1 MAKVNIVGI
10 VGSPRHHSNTEVM
23 VREALEGAKEA
34 GDVET
39 QLLLLAGK
47 KINPCLSCFKCN
59 EKRDFCIFRFKD
71 DMHEV
76 YEKYLAADGL
86 IIGSPVY
93 HLSISGILKN
103 AIDRLGQG
111 LNSKYRA
118 TGRPWFAKVGGVL
131 TQGMGRFGG
140 QEYTLQFLVSHLL
153 LMNNMV
159 VAPGK
164 GDAIGAIG
172 SFNNQAIRQVG
183 VIAEYDVEA
192 LPQARALGKR
202 VAELTRIVRTGVE
215 TLKDEL
221 PEEYNKYLLQRQ
233 AITDYARA
241 TQKWESKQGKGLS
254 R

>member
-1 MAKVNIVGI
+1 MAKVTIVGI
-10 VGSPRHHSNTEVM
+10 AGSPRHHSNTEVM
-23 VREALEGAKEA
+23 VREALEAAEETGN
-34 GDVET
+34 VET

-59 EKRDFCIFRFKD
+59 EKRDFCIFRFQD
-71 DMHEV
+71 DMHEI

-111 LNSKYRA
+111 LNSKYRD

-153 LMNNMV
+153 LMNNLV
-159 VAPGK
+159 VAPGT
-164 GDAIGAIG
+164 GDTIGAIG
-172 SFNNQAIRQVG
+172 SFDNQPVREVG
-183 VIAEYDVEA
+183 VIAKYDPAAIE
-192 LPQARALGKR
+192 QSRKLGKR
-202 VAELTRIVRTGVE
+202 VAELSKIVRAGTE
-215 TLKDEL
+215 ALKDDL
-221 PEEYNKYLLQRQ
+221 PEEYDKYLLQRH
-233 AITDYARA
+233 AILDYTRA
-241 TQKWESKQGKGLS
+241 TQKWESKQNRKPS
-254 R
+254 